1 MAGFVNVF
9 FFKQKTAYEVRI
21 SDWSSDV
28 CSSDLTREDYVGHTN
43 VAMAGEVPVANLY
56 HPDWNDLGTLS
67 YGRNGA
73 GSRGRTDTQSLY
85 AFDTLKFGAHFMV
98 SGGVRIDHYKTDY
111 LATAACNTEG
121 TGTDSRRPV
130 YCNGAAHGTVP
141 KIGREACR
149 EKES

>member
-1 MAGFVNVF
+1 
-9 FFKQKTAYEVRI
+9 
-21 SDWSSDV
+21 
-28 CSSDLTREDYVGHTN
+28 
-43 VAMAGEVPVANLY
+43 MAGEVPVANLY

-121 TGTDSRRPV
+121 TGTDSRRTV
-130 YCNGAAHGTVP
+130 YCKDRKSTRLNSSH
-141 KIGREACR
+141 
-149 EKES
+149 

>member
-1 MAGFVNVF
+1 
-9 FFKQKTAYEVRI
+9 
-21 SDWSSDV
+21 
-28 CSSDLTREDYVGHTN
+28 
-43 VAMAGEVPVANLY
+43 MAGEVPVANLY

-121 TGTDSRRPV
+121 TGTDSRRSEEHTSELQSLMRISYAV
-130 YCNGAAHGTVP
+130 FCLKKTQNT
-141 KIGREACR
+141 
-149 EKES
+149 

>member
-111 LATAACNTEG
+111 LATARSEE
-121 TGTDSRRPV
+121 RRV
-130 YCNGAAHGTVP
+130 GKECAST
-141 KIGREACR
+141 CR
-149 EKES
+149 LRWSPYH